1 MTESDVLT
9 LVDNYGEESAADTL
23 SMITLLRRR
32 ARILQQRIW
41 LLPAALGILTILG
54 TPLLSTKQVIQS
66 CWLMTGTPKAI
77 SCTIVHSSAGITVLT
92 SQGASIHGPVTG
104 SFAER
109 SAVIWSIGNSP
120 WFWVIGIISSVLL
133 SILCQR
139 SRGQLRTFT
148 ATYLLAGL
156 VGVFVLLA
164 SDQLGLPSQLSH
176 LLAVAV
182 VICIAGFAARS
193 QTLALF
199 AGLSFF
205 VGIALSRRSSEFFSR
220 LNIWIPPHSISY
232 LAAGLVLVAGAALLY
247 KRRRPPL
254 VAASC
259 LSEPEEI
266 KYRQPNYLDQ
276 PKGE

>member
-1 MTESDVLT
+1 MILI
-9 LVDNYGEESAADTL
+9 DNCGKESAAEALT
-23 SMITLLRRR
+23 MIALLRRR

-66 CWLMTGTPKAI
+66 CWLMTGTPKPI
-77 SCTIVHSSAGITVLT
+77 TCIVSHSGTNIIALT
-92 SQGASIHGPVTG
+92 SQGVPIRGPISI
-104 SFAER
+104 SF
-109 SAVIWSIGNSP
+109 SGKFPVIWSIGNSP
-120 WFWVIGIISSVLL
+120 WFWLIGIISSVLL

-139 SRGQLRTFT
+139 SRGRLRTFT
-148 ATYLLAGL
+148 VTYLLAGL

-164 SDQLGLPSQLSH
+164 SGQLGLPSQLSH

-182 VICIAGFAARS
+182 IICIAGFAARS

-259 LSEPEEI
+259 LGEPEEI
-266 KYRQPNYLDQ
+266 KYRQPNCLDQ

>member
-9 LVDNYGEESAADTL
+9 LIDNYGEESATDTL
-23 SMITLLRRR
+23 SMITSLRRR
-32 ARILQQRIW
+32 ARNLQQRIW

-66 CWLMTGTPKAI
+66 CWLMTGTPKPI
-77 SCTIVHSSAGITVLT
+77 TCIVSHSGKNIIALT
-92 SQGASIHGPVTG
+92 SQGVPIRGPISI
-104 SFAER
+104 SF
-109 SAVIWSIGNSP
+109 SGKFPVIWSIGNSP
-120 WFWVIGIISSVLL
+120 WFWVIGIVASVLL

-139 SRGQLRTFT
+139 SGVRRRTFT
-148 ATYLLAGL
+148 LTYLLAGL
-156 VGVFVLLA
+156 IGIFVLLA
-164 SDQLGLPSQLSH
+164 SDQVGLTNQLSH
-176 LLAVAV
+176 LLAVALI
-182 VICIAGFAARS
+182 ICIAGFAARS
-193 QTLALF
+193 QMLALF

-205 VGIALSRRSSEFFSR
+205 LGIALSRRSSEFLTR

-232 LAAGLVLVAGAALLY
+232 MAAGLVLVAGAALLY

-254 VAASC
+254 VAAGY
-259 LSEPEEI
+259 LGEPEET